1 MINNQIDLYYNL
13 TTFSY
18 DYIIDY
24 INDYISNYDL
34 SSKEVNLVLKNII
47 KYVKIEQN
55 LNTKYY
61 KQIKTKNI

>member
-18 DYIIDY
+18 NYIIDY
-24 INDYISNYDL
+24 IDDYISNYDL
-34 SSKEVNLVLKNII
+34 TSEDVNLVLKNII